1 MGQRQ
6 RQKLLGKSWSV
17 PVIQHLL
24 MPLKDYFKTKPPPP
38 PLPPGSSNGD
48 VSACAQPCFDV
59 QTQTDEIIGA
69 GLYKH

>member
-24 MPLKDYFKTKPPPP
+24 MPLKDYFRITKKK
-38 PLPPGSSNGD
+38 D
-48 VSACAQPCFDV
+48 DDDYQIDA
-59 QTQTDEIIGA
+59 QTQTDIGPSNSD
-69 GLYKH
+69 GIVYM

>member
-24 MPLKDYFKTKPPPP
+24 MPLKDYFRITKQK
-38 PLPPGSSNGD
+38 D
-48 VSACAQPCFDV
+48 DDDYQIDA
-59 QTQTDEIIGA
+59 QTQTCPDGIVHMKFI
-69 GLYKH
+69 YIFY

>member
-24 MPLKDYFKTKPPPP
+24 MPLKDYFRITKQK
-38 PLPPGSSNGD
+38 D
-48 VSACAQPCFDV
+48 DDDYQIDA
-59 QTQTDEIIGA
+59 QTQTGPDGIVHI
-69 GLYKH
+69 

>member
-24 MPLKDYFKTKPPPP
+24 MPLKDYFRITKQKDD
-38 PLPPGSSNGD
+38 ND
-48 VSACAQPCFDV
+48 YQIDA
-59 QTQTDEIIGA
+59 QTQTGPDAVSYTHLTLPTI
-69 GLYKH
+69 LLV